1 MSTRE
6 ELEKAVVDASDAW
19 YAADDAR
26 DVAEVAYDAAS
37 VALADYDEKNTSQL
51 DRLEKLLVNVRTEE
65 FDNWCKESDD
75 GADEEKNT

>member
-26 DVAEVAYDAAS
+26 DTAEAEYNNAKA
-37 VALADYDEKNTSQL
+37 ALADYDE
-51 DRLEKLLVNVRTEE
+51 
-65 FDNWCKESDD
+65 ESR
-75 GADEEKNT
+75 

>member
-6 ELEKAVVDASDAW
+6 ELEKAVKDASDAW

-37 VALADYDEKNTSQL
+37 VALADYDDKEKNT
-51 DRLEKLLVNVRTEE
+51 
-65 FDNWCKESDD
+65 
-75 GADEEKNT
+75 